1 MGKTRMNRKSVAKS
15 IKKSITNISTRVL
28 PAVNKGLNVVG
39 STTTNLVKK
48 SAPIIEKGVSSIY
61 GTMSTGFD
69 LGVKGVKNVT
79 KGVKNVTKRVKT
91 MSNKNRGKKGGRSR
105 RRKTRKH

>member
-1 MGKTRMNRKSVAKS
+1 MGKTRMNRKSVVKS

-28 PAVNKGLNVVG
+28 PAVNKGLNTVG

-61 GTMSTGFD
+61 GTMTTGFD
-69 LGVKGVKNVT
+69 LGVKGVKNI
-79 KGVKNVTKRVKT
+79 TKRVKS
-91 MSNKNRGKKGGRSR
+91 MSKKNRGKKGGRR
-105 RRKTRKH
+105 RRTRKH